1 MAHLRIDGVYVRKV
15 EPVMRLA
22 SHPELL
28 KRFAATVPN
37 QEVAEVRLS
46 AVLQSD
52 DVTIVAGGVT
62 MASYLEQQN
71 SRCRISL

>member
-1 MAHLRIDGVYVRKV
+1 
-15 EPVMRLA
+15 MRLA
-22 SHPELL
+22 SHTELL
-28 KRFAATVPN
+28 RGSAATVPN
-37 QEVAEVRLS
+37 QEAAEVRLS

-52 DVTIVAGGVT
+52 DVAIVAGGVT